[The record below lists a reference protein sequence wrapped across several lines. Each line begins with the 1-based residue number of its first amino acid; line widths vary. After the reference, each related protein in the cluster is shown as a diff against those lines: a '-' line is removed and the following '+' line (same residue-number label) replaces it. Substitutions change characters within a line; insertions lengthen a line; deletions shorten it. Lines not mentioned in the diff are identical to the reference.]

1 MTDLS
6 IGRTPTPNDEIARH
20 RTAIMTI
27 DERLIALLNERLD
40 HAQAIG
46 QVKRSM
52 GERVH
57 QPAREQEIL
66 ASLGEC
72 SSGPLT
78 YSHVRAIWTE
88 IFRISHT
95 LQEGPTVAFLGPPG
109 TYTEDAMH
117 THFGHSVH
125 ALPCDSIDAV
135 FCAIDA
141 GSAHY
146 GVVPIENSTEGTIM
160 RTLDLVLD
168 KSMQI
173 FAEVALPISHCLM
186 SADGRMD
193 GIASVT
199 AHPQALGQCR
209 RWLDANLP
217 HAERAPAASNA
228 HAARLAN
235 TAPGMAAIA
244 SRRTAARY
252 ALTVLAADIQD
263 ERLNS
268 TRFSIIGKHAA
279 APRDDERTLIAV
291 ELENNTGA
299 LLRCL
304 SPLAARCLA
313 VTRIDSR
320 PLKSELWAYR
330 FFIEIGCCRHHPNL
344 LDALHE
350 LRTAVTSLRVLGAY
364 AATAT
369 YGERRAQRGIEIPA
383 VLRAINQDSSHA
395 NRI

>member
-6 IGRTPTPNDEIARH
+6 IGRAPTPNDEIARH
-20 RTAIMTI
+20 RTAIMSI
-27 DERLIALLNERLD
+27 DERLIALLNKRLD

-46 QVKRSM
+46 HAKRSM

-66 ASLGEC
+66 ASLDEC
-72 SSGPLT
+72 SSGPLAH
-78 YSHVRAIWTE
+78 SHVRAIWTE
-88 IFRISHT
+88 IFRISRT
-95 LQEGPTVAFLGPPG
+95 LQEGPTVAFLGPAG

-117 THFGHSVH
+117 THFGHSVQ
-125 ALPCDSIDAV
+125 ALPCDSVDAV
-135 FCAIDA
+135 FYAIDA
-141 GSAHY
+141 GSARY

-160 RTLDLVLD
+160 RTLDLVFD

-193 GIASVT
+193 DITSVI

-209 RWLDANLP
+209 RWLDTNLP
-217 HAERAPAASNA
+217 HVERTLAASNA
-228 HAARLAN
+228 HAAQLAS
-235 TAPGMAAIA
+235 TTPGTAAIA
-244 SRRTAARY
+244 SRRAAARY

-268 TRFSIIGKHAA
+268 TRFSIIGKQAA

-291 ELENNTGA
+291 ELENDTGA

-304 SPLAARCLA
+304 TPFAARCIA
-313 VTRIDSR
+313 ITRIDSR

-330 FFIEIGCCRHHPNL
+330 FFIEIGCCRHHPDL
-344 LDALHE
+344 LYALHE
-350 LRTAVTSLRVLGAY
+350 LRTVVTSLRVLGAY
-364 AATAT
+364 AATAGF
-369 YGERRAQRGIEIPA
+369 GEQHAQHGIKIPVA
-383 VLRAINQDSSHA
+383 LHAINQDSSHA
-395 NRI
+395 N